1 MRRAGAL
8 RKHLSAVI
16 CETRELQRLFDL
28 WLGPS
33 ADLRQYLSGDRNDK
47 VQVARQL
54 INILPAAAII
64 EILRYLIEDYWGR
77 RAGWPDL
84 LVYRDNEFFFAEV
97 KSAGDKLGENQQRWI
112 RDNQQRLHFPFKLVE
127 VLREAD
133 LGGAAGSGAGD
144 SGGLVPPPTDSTQ
157 RSTSLNFAPGSS

>member
-1 MRRAGAL
+1 MRRAEVI
-8 RKHLSAVI
+8 RRHLSAVI
-16 CETRELQRLFDL
+16 CEPRELQRLFDL

-33 ADLRQYLSGDRNDK
+33 ADLRQYLSGDRKK

-84 LVYRDNEFFFAEV
+84 LVYRDNEFFSL
-97 KSAGDKLGENQQRWI
+97 KSSLQ
-112 RDNQQRLHFPFKLVE
+112 V
-127 VLREAD
+127 
-133 LGGAAGSGAGD
+133 
-144 SGGLVPPPTDSTQ
+144 
-157 RSTSLNFAPGSS
+157 TS

>member
-1 MRRAGAL
+1 M
-8 RKHLSAVI
+8 
-16 CETRELQRLFDL
+16 FDL

-33 ADLRQYLSGDRNDK
+33 ADLRQYLSGDRNDQ

-54 INILPAAAII
+54 INIVLPRHI

-84 LVYRDNEFFFAEV
+84 LVYLGNEFFFAEV
-97 KSAGDKLGENQQRWI
+97 NLQLQVRREPITLNSRQR
-112 RDNQQRLHFPFKLVE
+112 DRLHFPFKLVE

-144 SGGLVPPPTDSTQ
+144 SEGLVPPPTDL
-157 RSTSLNFAPGSS
+157 R

>member
-1 MRRAGAL
+1 MRRAEAI

-16 CETRELQRLFDL
+16 RETRELQRLFDL

-97 KSAGDKLGENQQRWI
+97 KSAGDKLGENQERWI

-127 VLREAD
+127 VLKEAD
-133 LGGAAGSGAGD
+133 LGAAAGSGAGD
-144 SGGLVPPPTDSTQ
+144 SGGLVHTVN
-157 RSTSLNFAPGSS
+157 RV